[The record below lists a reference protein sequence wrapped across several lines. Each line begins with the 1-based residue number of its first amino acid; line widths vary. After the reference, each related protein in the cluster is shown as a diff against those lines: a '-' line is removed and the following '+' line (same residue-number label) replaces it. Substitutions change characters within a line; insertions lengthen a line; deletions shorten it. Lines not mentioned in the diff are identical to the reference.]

1 MRVVFEGNK
10 TADVSA
16 IQSVLVITAARRIEV
31 HVKGKTGET
40 EEKVCDLPMR
50 KSFFKRTW
58 AEEVG
63 KELKRFSKAPNTSI
77 EQVIASTAWA
87 VGHLKVKLDVNSDT
101 SAQGLAR
108 LCWYWVLSQTPT
120 DEELGLRTGF
130 SADEIKE
137 VASRD
142 NYKHYVEDLM
152 FKERD
157 ADKFKKWVRDWGP
170 NMSARL
176 GIRMRL
182 SEDTTAGLIKSVAGK
197 HGIDLN
203 DLTDIR
209 TLSRKNTIPN
219 SGLEA
224 ERIIGSGNGSVYLY
238 YYPQYQEMAESKGEQ
253 VWACKIGKTIH
264 SEADGRIRAQA
275 TGLPESPMIGLHIKT
290 DKEKKI
296 ERIIHDIL
304 KVRGKHI
311 ADAPGREW
319 FVTSPSEVE
328 EIYNSIGES
337 SRESV
342 SSTLR

>member
-1 MRVVFEGNK
+1 MKVVFGEED
-10 TADVSA
+10 TVDVSE
-16 IQSVLVITAARRIEV
+16 IQSVEVITAARRIEV
-31 HVKGKTGET
+31 HVKHKTGET
-40 EEKVCDLPMR
+40 EEKVCDLPIR

-58 AEEVG
+58 AEEVA
-63 KELKRFSKAPNTSI
+63 KELERFSEAPKMPI
-77 EQVIASTAWA
+77 EQVIASTAWS
-87 VGHLKVKLDVNSDT
+87 VGYLQVKLDVNSDT

-120 DEELGLRTGF
+120 DEELGRRTGF

-142 NYKHYVEDLM
+142 NYKQHVEDLM
-152 FKERD
+152 FKQRD
-157 ADKFKKWVRDWGP
+157 ADKFKKWVRSWGR
-170 NMSARL
+170 NMPAGL
-176 GIRMRL
+176 GKRMRL
-182 SEDTTAGLIKSVAGK
+182 SEDTTAELIKSVAGK

-203 DLTDIR
+203 DLTDIW

-219 SGLEA
+219 SGLET

-238 YYPQYQEMAESKGEQ
+238 YYPQYQERAESKGES
-253 VWACKIGKTIH
+253 VWECKIGRTTH
-264 SEADGRIRAQA
+264 SEAGTRIRQQA

-304 KVRGKHI
+304 KVRGTHI

-319 FVTSPSEVE
+319 FLTSPSEVE
-328 EIYNSIGES
+328 DIYNFIGES
-337 SRESV
+337 SGEIG
-342 SSTLR
+342 LDG